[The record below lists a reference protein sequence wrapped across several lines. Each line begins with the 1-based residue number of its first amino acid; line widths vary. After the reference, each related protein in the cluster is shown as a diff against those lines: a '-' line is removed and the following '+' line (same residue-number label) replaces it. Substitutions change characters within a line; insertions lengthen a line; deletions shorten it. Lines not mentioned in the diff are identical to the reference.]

1 MVLDWGVH
9 LLDQLLLLFDGV
21 CVTNVY
27 ADMTYVTN
35 QLVDDGFTAELTF
48 ENGVTAIVEVGTNN
62 FINLPRWYVLGSNGS
77 AVIEDWNL
85 KGKIVRAMGTDEKD
99 VAPVKTAAGLTKTM
113 APRRDDSIF
122 TEELPKVTSDIK
134 DFYKNVMDVIEHK
147 AESKIRLSEVER
159 VMRLME
165 AIFTS
170 AQTKQTICF
179 EQRREG

>member
-1 MVLDWGVH
+1 
-9 LLDQLLLLFDGV
+9 
-21 CVTNVY
+21 
-27 ADMTYVTN
+27 
-35 QLVDDGFTAELTF
+35 
-48 ENGVTAIVEVGTNN
+48 
-62 FINLPRWYVLGSNGS
+62 
-77 AVIEDWNL
+77 
-85 KGKIVRAMGTDEKD
+85 
-99 VAPVKTAAGLTKTM
+99 M

-170 AQTKQTICF
+170 AQTKQTICN
-179 EQRREG
+179 QVHTNVAD

>member
-1 MVLDWGVH
+1 M
-9 LLDQLLLLFDGV
+9 
-21 CVTNVY
+21 
-27 ADMTYVTN
+27 
-35 QLVDDGFTAELTF
+35 
-48 ENGVTAIVEVGTNN
+48 I
-62 FINLPRWYVLGSNGS
+62 I
-77 AVIEDWNL
+77 
-85 KGKIVRAMGTDEKD
+85 
-99 VAPVKTAAGLTKTM
+99 TKT
-113 APRRDDSIF
+113 PFRVSF
-122 TEELPKVTSDIK
+122 CGGGSDIK